1 MTETLECNIQY
12 YGASPWEI
20 EVLYESISA
29 RFKVIQKE
37 IEFDEES
44 NFVTMINITLPV
56 QFNDDFFKWFEFKR
70 WERIKFLFK
79 EMKRRRGDR
88 KRMKIVINFTVL
100 PAIKFILDTKEG
112 HLYNNAV
119 EKIETVLELLKYHI
133 DSAKITTG
141 ITQGIYKF
149 DSEKSRWVLH
159 TIHTDSKEF
168 TNIDGKWKVETKEGV
183 NS

>member
-1 MTETLECNIQY
+1 MNESLECNIQH
-12 YGASPWEI
+12 YGVSPWEI
-20 EVLYESISA
+20 GVLYESISA

-44 NFVTMINITLPV
+44 NFVTMINIILPV

-88 KRMKIVINFTVL
+88 KGIKISINFTVQ
-100 PAIKFILDTKEG
+100 PAIKFVLDTREG
-112 HLYNNAV
+112 YLYNNAV

-133 DSAKITTG
+133 DSAKIPTG
-141 ITQGIYKF
+141 ITHGIYKF
-149 DSEKSRWVLH
+149 DSEKSRWILH
-159 TIHTDSKEF
+159 TIHTESKEF
-168 TNIDGKWKVETKEGV
+168 TNVDGEWKIKTREEI